1 MNRTRAPYPSPSPAP
16 SRIGANTLTLRH
28 LGIDTYGEAVIY
40 MRSECPVCRSVG
52 LSAQSRVRVTLG
64 DRSLVATLNMVTG
77 PLLGEHEA
85 GLSEVAWRALD
96 AKPGD
101 VVAISNPPP
110 VSSLGHVR
118 AKAYGHALGD
128 QAFHDIIREV
138 VSGLYS
144 DIQISAFLTACVGD
158 HMSFAEVAAL
168 TRAMVDVGEQVD
180 WARGDIFDK
189 HCVGGLPGNRTT
201 LIVVPIIAAAGLT
214 IPKTSSRAITSP
226 AGTADTMEMLAPV
239 ELDRAA
245 MRRVVDREGGCIIWG
260 GAARLSPA
268 DDVLIRVERPLNLD
282 SEGQLVASILS
293 KKKAAGS
300 THVVIDMPVGPTAKL
315 RTAEAAQRLRAL
327 LEGVGEAMGLRVR
340 VLETDGLQPVGRGIG
355 PALEARDVLA
365 VLQGSPDAPQ
375 DLRERASML
384 AGAVL
389 EMAMLAA
396 AGQGAA
402 LASSILA
409 DGRAAHK
416 FEALCSAQGGR
427 RTPPTARHSQPV
439 TAMRS
444 GIVTAIDNRRL
455 ARVAKLAGAP
465 QSPAAG
471 VDYLAPLGK
480 RVERGEPLYVVCAQQ
495 PGELGYALEYLNG
508 QPNIVEISDLP

>member
-1 MNRTRAPYPSPSPAP
+1 MNRHRTLYSSPAP
-16 SRIGANTLTLRH
+16 IRAGANTLTLRH

-40 MRSECPVCRSVG
+40 MRSDCPVCRSVG

-96 AKPGD
+96 AKHGD

-110 VSSLGHVR
+110 VASLSHVR
-118 AKAYGHALGD
+118 AKAYGHALD
-128 QAFHDIIREV
+128 DRAFHEIVREI

-158 HMSFAEVAAL
+158 HMSFTEVAAL

-189 HCVGGLPGNRTT
+189 HCIGGLPGNRTT
-201 LIVVPIIAAAGLT
+201 LIAVPIVAAAGLT

-226 AGTADTMEMLAPV
+226 AGTADTMELLAPV
-239 ELDRAA
+239 ELDRTA
-245 MRRVVDREGGCIIWG
+245 MRRVVDREGGCIVWG
-260 GAARLSPA
+260 GAASLSPA
-268 DDVLIRVERPLNLD
+268 DDVLIRVERPLSLD

-315 RTAEAAQRLRAL
+315 RTVEAAQRLRGL
-327 LEGVGEAMGLRVR
+327 LEGVGDAMGLAVR
-340 VLETDGLQPVGRGIG
+340 VMETNGAQPVGRGIG
-355 PALEARDVLA
+355 PALEARDVLS
-365 VLQGSPDAPQ
+365 VLQCSPHAPQ
-375 DLRERASML
+375 DLRERATVIAGAILEMGRL
-384 AGAVL
+384 AGPG
-389 EMAMLAA
+389 E
-396 AGQGAA
+396 GAA
-402 LASSILA
+402 LAGAILA
-409 DGRAAHK
+409 DGRAERK
-416 FEALCSAQGGR
+416 FEAICSAQGGR
-427 RTPPTARHSQPV
+427 RTPPVAKHTQAV
-439 TAMRS
+439 TAPRS
-444 GIVTAIDNRRL
+444 GVVVAIDNRRL

-480 RVERGEPLYVVCAQQ
+480 RVEPGEPLYVVYAQQ

-508 QPNIVEISDLP
+508 QPNIVEIADPP